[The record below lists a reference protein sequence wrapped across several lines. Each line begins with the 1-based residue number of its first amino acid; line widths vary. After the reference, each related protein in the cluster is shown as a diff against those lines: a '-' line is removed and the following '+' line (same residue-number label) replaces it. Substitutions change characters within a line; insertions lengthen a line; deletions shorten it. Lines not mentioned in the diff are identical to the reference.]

1 VADWLKLSEIK
12 VSMRAKL
19 MAKVAPEGNL
29 TYEFRGPNSLHLNF
43 HYRKYYYLKA
53 VLSIR

>member
-1 VADWLKLSEIK
+1 MKHACACVGACVADWLKLSEIK

-29 TYEFRGPNSLHLNF
+29 TYKFTRP
-43 HYRKYYYLKA
+43 
-53 VLSIR
+53 

>member
-29 TYEFRGPNSLHLNF
+29 TYEFTRP
-43 HYRKYYYLKA
+43 
-53 VLSIR
+53 